1 MDKKIG
7 VYICKGCEIGES
19 LNIEALEKIAVSQY
33 KAPVCKSHDAFCGK
47 EGLALIKQ
55 DISEGVNA
63 VVIAACS
70 QRVKTEV
77 FQFGPD
83 VLLNRVNLREQVV
96 VVSSAQ

>member
-19 LNIEALEKIAVSQY
+19 LNIEALGKIA
-33 KAPVCKSHDAFCGK
+33 KTPICKSHDALCGK

-70 QRVKTEV
+70 QRVKPKFFNSDPTC
-77 FQFGPD
+77 F
-83 VLLNRVNLREQVV
+83 
-96 VVSSAQ
+96 